1 MPYFLLPT
9 GHKVTNKVFF
19 QLACTDLLYTSLY
32 CTQFCAWC
40 LVNYPIDRKPLIHSR
55 GTINGSQ
62 KTYKVLTP
70 SFESLQSPGKI
81 SIKTRFSQL
90 QHYWSFGSDN
100 CLLWWDVQCIAGY
113 LSSTLAFTHLSLYPA
128 PQPISRHCQ
137 MSPGWQN
144 HSRLTTTS
152 TQSRSQS
159 LRQVRLRIDVLL
171 SWIWCDP

>member
-1 MPYFLLPT
+1 MCAILSATYRT
-9 GHKVTNKVFF
+9 WSNKVFI

-40 LVNYPIDRKPLIHSR
+40 LVNYPIDRKHLIHSR

-81 SIKTRFSQL
+81 SSIKTRFSQL

-100 CLLWWDVQCIAGY
+100 YLLWWDVQCIVGY
-113 LSSTLAFTHLSLYPA
+113 LSSTLAFTHLMPVSSPPTHLQTLPDVSWVTESLQTDDHKY
-128 PQPISRHCQ
+128 
-137 MSPGWQN
+137 
-144 HSRLTTTS
+144 TK
-152 TQSRSQS
+152 
-159 LRQVRLRIDVLL
+159 
-171 SWIWCDP
+171 